1 MATGAELS
9 DLDIISQPLTTSTE
23 FQNRI
28 STWIEEVDEHEG
40 GRDKALVG
48 FFGQVKKN
56 VIDSGKDF
64 QKLVEGSCKRYIYRC
79 YGKNELMIDLE
90 SLLFREVLYGML

>member
-1 MATGAELS
+1 LK
-9 DLDIISQPLTTSTE
+9 
-23 FQNRI
+23 
-28 STWIEEVDEHEG
+28 EVDEHEG

-64 QKLVEGSCKRYIYRC
+64 VKLVEGPCRRY
-79 YGKNELMIDLE
+79 
-90 SLLFREVLYGML
+90 VLPS